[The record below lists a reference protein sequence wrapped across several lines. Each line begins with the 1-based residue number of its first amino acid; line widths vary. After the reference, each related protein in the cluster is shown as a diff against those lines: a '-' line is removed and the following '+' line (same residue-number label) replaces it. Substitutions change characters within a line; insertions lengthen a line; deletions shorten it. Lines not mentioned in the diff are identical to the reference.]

1 MNNNPERSSSHL
13 CSKYRNC
20 NLDGN
25 FKVCR
30 SVNEDWTLLKNENM
44 SIVEQILQFQRILM
58 LASSG

>member
-20 NLDGN
+20 NLEGN

-30 SVNEDWTLLKNENM
+30 SVNEDWTLLKHENM
-44 SIVEQILQFQRILM
+44 SIVK
-58 LASSG
+58 